1 MTDRDSEAL
10 LAEISRIALI
20 PSPTFAEE
28 PRLEWLVERLRD
40 APGECHRDAVGNL
53 IWSWG
58 SERPRLLVTAHVDTV
73 FPTTTPLSV
82 ERNGDWL
89 VGPGVGDN
97 AAAIAVTVRVVEHL
111 LHTRNLR
118 AAAVAFTVCEE
129 GLGNLRGARQACSDL
144 EPEAVIAVEGHGL
157 DVIVC
162 DAHGSVRARLTID
175 GPGGH
180 AWTDRARPS
189 AVHELVQLGSALI
202 AHGKVDAPV
211 NIGLITGGLSI
222 NGIAEHAE
230 LLVEKRSSD
239 PAELASFVS
248 LLNELRT
255 QPPLE
260 LEVEMLGERPAGT
273 LARDD
278 PLLETVRAVRQEL
291 GLDDVLESGSTD
303 ANAAV
308 GLGIPALSLG
318 VSRGQDMHTLHER
331 IDISS
336 LASGVRQLEQV
347 LTSALVDTG

>member
-1 MTDRDSEAL
+1 MSATEMTDRDSEAL

-28 PRLEWLVERLRD
+28 PRLEWLVERLGD

-180 AWTDRARPS
+180 A
-189 AVHELVQLGSALI
+189 
-202 AHGKVDAPV
+202 
-211 NIGLITGGLSI
+211 
-222 NGIAEHAE
+222 
-230 LLVEKRSSD
+230 
-239 PAELASFVS
+239 
-248 LLNELRT
+248 
-255 QPPLE
+255 
-260 LEVEMLGERPAGT
+260 
-273 LARDD
+273 
-278 PLLETVRAVRQEL
+278 
-291 GLDDVLESGSTD
+291 
-303 ANAAV
+303 
-308 GLGIPALSLG
+308 
-318 VSRGQDMHTLHER
+318 
-331 IDISS
+331 
-336 LASGVRQLEQV
+336 
-347 LTSALVDTG
+347 